1 MDKYLKSEL
10 DRLRNDYVTA
20 TPSKR
25 RNVIEQRLNNPSA
38 YANVLVTHIA
48 AVEALAR
55 TLVMNSHVKTKKEL
69 RNIYPDYKF
78 KKVENMIREYLRI
91 KKLGNAP
98 DVFGVENWKIFR
110 IAVEYRH
117 LLIHECTYLGA
128 AKFDL
133 MVEAAKAVLSNLTEL
148 AKIKVKKDKKT

>member
-10 DRLRNDYVTA
+10 DQLRNDYVTA
-20 TPSKR
+20 TPSQR
-25 RNVIEQRLNNPSA
+25 RNVIEQRLNNPGA
-38 YANVLVTHIA
+38 YANLLVTHIA

-55 TLVMNSHVKTKKEL
+55 TLVMNSRVKSKEEL
-69 RNIYPDYKF
+69 RSIYPDYKF

-91 KKLGNAP
+91 NKLGHAP
-98 DVFGVENWKIFR
+98 DVFGAENWKIFR

-128 AKFDL
+128 GKFDP
-133 MVEAAKAVLSNLTEL
+133 MIEAAKAVLSKLTKL
-148 AKIKVKKDKKT
+148 AKIKVKKR